1 MLLYTF
7 GGVAGIMVFL
17 NLRYWVSVTSSRADL
32 EDDY

>member
-17 NLRYWVSVTSSRADL
+17 NLRYSLSVTSPREDL
-32 EDDY
+32 EDDH